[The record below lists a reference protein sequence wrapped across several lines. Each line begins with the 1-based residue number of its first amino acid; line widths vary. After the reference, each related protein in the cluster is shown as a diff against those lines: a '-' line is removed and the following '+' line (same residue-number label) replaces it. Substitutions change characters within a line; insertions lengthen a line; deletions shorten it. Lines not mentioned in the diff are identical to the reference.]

1 MLTVYV
7 SQPTTRPFDDRVVTL
22 TGVDKLTPKSARA
35 ALRIAFNNEFGGVV
49 VDKQAGVGYRVY
61 GSSARKFRY

>member
-1 MLTVYV
+1 MITVYV
-7 SQPTTRPFDDRVVTL
+7 SQPNTSPFDNRVVTL

-35 ALRIAFNNEFGGVV
+35 ALRIAFNNEFGGTVF
-49 VDKQAGVGYRVY
+49 DTTTKVGYRVY